1 MLSSRNSEVIH
12 AGIYYPLNSLKS
24 QYCVRGRE
32 LLYDRCQRLGIG
44 HKKTGKLILAT
55 STDQIQYLD
64 ELHASL
70 QHPILESPTH
80 SPMTGLGVPTYFLG
94 PNEAAD
100 LEPDLG
106 PNVLAAML
114 STESGI
120 VDSHALME
128 SLEMEINGQLPDQI
142 TESDAG
148 RGSVVLGTKVVR
160 IDPYR
165 DESGGKLSGPQTGWV
180 VQTLTEGSTQPDSI
194 LAKTLVLS
202 AGLSCVHLLNP
213 LLPPNERLTAYYA
226 KGSYLSYKGPGAI
239 DTALECPSGFV
250 TDTKSP
256 APQTQTIDLA
266 GNIKFGPDV
275 EYLFESGSPDHQAA
289 SHADNDAST
298 RDPDWWQEHLKPS
311 AQRKEEMCRAIQDYL
326 PNIDPD
332 HLTPDYAG
340 IRPNLAPP
348 GSPFTDFHISYNP
361 AERPGLIALC
371 GFNSPGLTSSLAVA
385 QDVEEMIR
393 QDYWGLP

>member
-1 MLSSRNSEVIH
+1 MKSSRALFRAATSTLRNGIQRHEYRNPDFEVDHLVVGGGVIGLACAAKLTEALPEKTTYLVERHDKIGQETRNSEVIH

-55 STDQIQYLD
+55 SKDQIQYLD
-64 ELHASL
+64 ELHAGL

-94 PNEAAD
+94 PNEAVD

-128 SLEMEINGQLPDQI
+128 SLEMEINGQLPGQG
-142 TESDAG
+142 TETDAG

-165 DESGGKLSGPQTGWV
+165 DESGG
-180 VQTLTEGSTQPDSI
+180 TL
-194 LAKTLVLS
+194 LFLV
-202 AGLSCVHLLNP
+202 
-213 LLPPNERLTAYYA
+213 
-226 KGSYLSYKGPGAI
+226 
-239 DTALECPSGFV
+239 
-250 TDTKSP
+250 
-256 APQTQTIDLA
+256 
-266 GNIKFGPDV
+266 
-275 EYLFESGSPDHQAA
+275 
-289 SHADNDAST
+289 
-298 RDPDWWQEHLKPS
+298 
-311 AQRKEEMCRAIQDYL
+311 
-326 PNIDPD
+326 
-332 HLTPDYAG
+332 
-340 IRPNLAPP
+340 
-348 GSPFTDFHISYNP
+348 
-361 AERPGLIALC
+361 
-371 GFNSPGLTSSLAVA
+371 
-385 QDVEEMIR
+385 
-393 QDYWGLP
+393 